1 MNLKRLLSISTGHLT
16 IDILNSSVY
25 MILTAVSIPFGLS
38 LSQMGMGA
46 LIYTLV
52 GSLTQPLFGAW
63 ADRLRGRWLGPLGLL
78 WTLSFYMFIPWAPNF
93 AMLIG
98 CLTIGALG
106 SAALHAVGMIIASDA
121 GGKHPT
127 TATSIFFVMG
137 QSGLALGPS
146 LSGLVIASW
155 GLRGL
160 PFMAIFAVI
169 PVISMFFLLRAPV
182 HYDPVAMGA
191 ASANDGRKRNRASIK
206 WGVIGAFVLLI
217 LLRSAT
223 MQTYTIF
230 LPKFL
235 EGRGYLPGAYGFM
248 VGIFVFGGAI
258 GTFCGGMLGD
268 KFNRRLVIFTSS
280 VLAVPFCYLFLGADG
295 WLYYVTAALAG
306 GLLNISHSILIV
318 MAQALLPRQKGM
330 MGGATL
336 GFMFASG
343 AVTAWL
349 AGLVADQIG
358 LTVVLYVLAFVP
370 ILAGA
375 SALLLPSTRQSAP
388 APLAA
393 PQAAPGD

>member
-25 MILTAVSIPFGLS
+25 MILTAVAIPFGLS
-38 LSQMGMGA
+38 LSQIGLGA

-52 GSLTQPLFGAW
+52 GSLTQPFFGAW

-78 WTLSFYMFIPWAPNF
+78 WTLSFYMLVPFAPNYP
-93 AMLIG
+93 MLIT
-98 CLTIGALG
+98 CLTFGALG

-121 GGKHPT
+121 GGARPT
-127 TATSIFFVMG
+127 TATSIFFVLG

-146 LSGLVIASW
+146 LSGLVLNYW

-160 PFMAIFAVI
+160 PILAVFAIVPALV
-169 PVISMFFLLRAPV
+169 MFFLLREPV
-182 HYDPVAMGA
+182 HYDPTAAGA
-191 ASANDGRKRNRASIK
+191 ATADTGRSDSAASIK

-217 LLRSAT
+217 VLRAAT

-235 EGRGYLPGAYGFM
+235 EDRGYLPGVYGFM

-258 GTFCGGMLGD
+258 GTFLGGMLGD
-268 KFNRRLVIFTSS
+268 KFSRRLIIFTSS

-295 WLYYVTAALAG
+295 WLYYAAAALAG

-343 AVTAWL
+343 ATAAWL
-349 AGLVADQIG
+349 AGLAADQVG
-358 LTVVLYVLAFVP
+358 LSTVLYTLAFAPV
-370 ILAGA
+370 LAGA
-375 SALLLPSTRQSAP
+375 SALLLPSTRKP
-388 APLAA
+388 APVPLGS